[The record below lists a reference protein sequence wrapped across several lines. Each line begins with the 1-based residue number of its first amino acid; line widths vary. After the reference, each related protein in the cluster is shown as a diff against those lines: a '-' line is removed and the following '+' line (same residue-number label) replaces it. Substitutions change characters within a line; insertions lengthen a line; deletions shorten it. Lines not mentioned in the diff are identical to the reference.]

1 MNVNK
6 VGDIGPIYNPKRA
19 NKINELSPGNLK
31 QDTIEIS
38 EEARIQNLINYIKD
52 TNTIEEDREEK
63 LQKIKE
69 KLKNGFYEN
78 LNEEVF
84 SKVAD
89 NLFDTSRDFL
99 IQILRKK

>member
-6 VGDIGPIYNPKRA
+6 IGDVGPIYNPKKS
-19 NKINELSPGNLK
+19 NKINELFSSSTK

-52 TNTIEEDREEK
+52 SNTIDEDRTEK
-63 LQKIKE
+63 IQKIKE

-89 NLFDTSRDFL
+89 SLYDVSQDFL
-99 IQILRKK
+99 NHIIRKK